1 MAMREGQNLSAKK
14 CFRTSKSDKIRKRIM
29 LCCSPKGVNGMIEI
43 IYKEDQKK
51 SGEKDRFFRIPNNI
65 RQIGEIRGHQKIYI
79 EDYAYTFLKKISRN
93 GAGEG
98 QAAIL
103 LGQYHWSEGCAYLF
117 IRSALQIDDMEVSP
131 DHLAFTDKVWGQIY
145 EEEKK
150 YFPEQEIVGWFVSLP
165 GFNMEIS
172 EGMLKTHLNH
182 FAGNDKTLFVMEP
195 GEREEAFFLY
205 EGGRLTRQ
213 PGFYIYYEKNEAM
226 QAYMIEK
233 SQNKSIEETEKIPDR
248 AVVDFRKA
256 VKDKKEKEQ
265 EAAAPAKKR
274 VVWMTGACTAAAV
287 LAVGITFFNSYQGM
301 ENTMGT
307 LLEGNSSA
315 GEGMAAAEAGAGVQ
329 ENPDAAGQT
338 DSAGEDTP
346 AAETPQDAGVQ
357 EGASGADE
365 TAEDQSGQDTASLT
379 DGAEAAG
386 SSTGGSDG
394 SGTAGSAADG
404 SGGAGAADSAADGAD
419 GSGTVGSAADGA
431 DGSGTVGSA
440 SAGADGSGTAG
451 SAADGSDGT
460 GTGDSA
466 SSSGNSGGTDSA
478 GLTSSSDAA
487 DGTDAAASGSQSQV
501 LISPEALN
509 PDNTQQETTVSGSAS
524 GVRQYTIRRGD
535 TLSSICEAQYGTIA
549 RIDEVCRLNGISPE
563 DIIYAGQKILL
574 PE

>member
-1 MAMREGQNLSAKK
+1 MAMWEGQNLSAKK
-14 CFRTSKSDKIRKRIM
+14 CFRASKSDKIRKRIM

-265 EAAAPAKKR
+265 EAATPAKKR
-274 VVWMTGACTAAAV
+274 VVWMAGACTAAAV

-315 GEGMAAAEAGAGVQ
+315 GEDMAAAEAGAGVQ
-329 ENPDAAGQT
+329 GTEGTPDAAGQT

-386 SSTGGSDG
+386 SSTGGADG

-404 SGGAGAADSAADGAD
+404 SDGAGAADSAADGAD
-419 GSGTVGSAADGA
+419 GSGT
-431 DGSGTVGSA
+431 
-440 SAGADGSGTAG
+440 AG
-451 SAADGSDGT
+451 SAAGGSDGT

-487 DGTDAAASGSQSQV
+487 DGTDGAVSGTQSQV

>member
-14 CFRTSKSDKIRKRIM
+14 CFRASKSDKIRKRIM

-98 QAAIL
+98 RAAIL

-287 LAVGITFFNSYQGM
+287 LAVGITFFNSYRVWKIPWARFWRGIPPPGRIWQQRKRGPC
-301 ENTMGT
+301 
-307 LLEGNSSA
+307 A
-315 GEGMAAAEAGAGVQ
+315 GKSGCCR
-329 ENPDAAGQT
+329 T
-338 DSAGEDTP
+338 DRFRWGRYH
-346 AAETPQDAGVQ
+346 G
-357 EGASGADE
+357 GG
-365 TAEDQSGQDTASLT
+365 DTA
-379 DGAEAAG
+379 GCR
-386 SSTGGSDG
+386 
-394 SGTAGSAADG
+394 
-404 SGGAGAADSAADGAD
+404 
-419 GSGTVGSAADGA
+419 
-431 DGSGTVGSA
+431 
-440 SAGADGSGTAG
+440 
-451 SAADGSDGT
+451 GT
-460 GTGDSA
+460 GRCFRCG
-466 SSSGNSGGTDSA
+466 
-478 GLTSSSDAA
+478 
-487 DGTDAAASGSQSQV
+487 
-501 LISPEALN
+501 
-509 PDNTQQETTVSGSAS
+509 
-524 GVRQYTIRRGD
+524 
-535 TLSSICEAQYGTIA
+535 
-549 RIDEVCRLNGISPE
+549 
-563 DIIYAGQKILL
+563 
-574 PE
+574 

>member
-14 CFRTSKSDKIRKRIM
+14 CFRTSKSDKIRKGIM

-274 VVWMTGACTAAAV
+274 VVWMAGACTAAAV

-315 GEGMAAAEAGAGVQ
+315 GEDMAAAEAGAGVQ

-365 TAEDQSGQDTASLT
+365 TAEDQSGQNTASLT

-386 SSTGGSDG
+386 SSTGG
-394 SGTAGSAADG
+394 AD
-404 SGGAGAADSAADGAD
+404 
-419 GSGTVGSAADGA
+419 
-431 DGSGTVGSA
+431 
-440 SAGADGSGTAG
+440 TAG

>member
-1 MAMREGQNLSAKK
+1 MRKHFSRIPLWPCGKVRICRQKK
-14 CFRTSKSDKIRKRIM
+14 CFRASKSDKIRKRIM
-29 LCCSPKGVNGMIEI
+29 LCCCPKGVNGMIEI

-79 EDYAYTFLKKISRN
+79 EDYAYTFLKKNFQKWRRGRAGGHSS
-93 GAGEG
+93 GA
-98 QAAIL
+98 
-103 LGQYHWSEGCAYLF
+103 
-117 IRSALQIDDMEVSP
+117 
-131 DHLAFTDKVWGQIY
+131 
-145 EEEKK
+145 
-150 YFPEQEIVGWFVSLP
+150 VSLVGRVRVICLSGALCRSMTWRCRRIIWP
-165 GFNMEIS
+165 LRTRCGDRSTRKRKIFSRAGNRGLVRESSGFNMEIS

-274 VVWMTGACTAAAV
+274 VVWMAGACTAAAV

-315 GEGMAAAEAGAGVQ
+315 GEDMAAAEAGAGVQ

-338 DSAGEDTP
+338 DSAGEDTRRR
-346 AAETPQDAGVQ
+346 
-357 EGASGADE
+357 
-365 TAEDQSGQDTASLT
+365 DTA
-379 DGAEAAG
+379 GCR
-386 SSTGGSDG
+386 
-394 SGTAGSAADG
+394 
-404 SGGAGAADSAADGAD
+404 
-419 GSGTVGSAADGA
+419 
-431 DGSGTVGSA
+431 
-440 SAGADGSGTAG
+440 
-451 SAADGSDGT
+451 GT
-460 GTGDSA
+460 GRCFRCG
-466 SSSGNSGGTDSA
+466 
-478 GLTSSSDAA
+478 
-487 DGTDAAASGSQSQV
+487 
-501 LISPEALN
+501 
-509 PDNTQQETTVSGSAS
+509 
-524 GVRQYTIRRGD
+524 
-535 TLSSICEAQYGTIA
+535 
-549 RIDEVCRLNGISPE
+549 
-563 DIIYAGQKILL
+563 
-574 PE
+574 

>member
-14 CFRTSKSDKIRKRIM
+14 CFRASKSDKIRKRIM

-150 YFPEQEIVGWFVSLP
+150 YFPDQEIVGWFVSLP

-274 VVWMTGACTAAAV
+274 VVWMAGACTAAAV

-315 GEGMAAAEAGAGVQ
+315 GEDMAAAEAGAGVQ

-365 TAEDQSGQDTASLT
+365 TAEDQSDQDTASLT

-394 SGTAGSAADG
+394 
-404 SGGAGAADSAADGAD
+404 AGAAD
-419 GSGTVGSAADGA
+419 SAADGA

-487 DGTDAAASGSQSQV
+487 DGTDAAASGGQSQV

>member
-14 CFRTSKSDKIRKRIM
+14 CFRASKSDKIRKRIM

-274 VVWMTGACTAAAV
+274 VVWMAGACTAAAV

-315 GEGMAAAEAGAGVQ
+315 GEDMAAAEAGAGVQ
-329 ENPDAAGQT
+329 GTEGTPDAAGQT

-386 SSTGGSDG
+386 SAADGADG

-419 GSGTVGSAADGA
+419 GSGTVGSAAD
-431 DGSGTVGSA
+431 
-440 SAGADGSGTAG
+440 GADGSGTAG

-487 DGTDAAASGSQSQV
+487 DGTDGAVSGSQSQV

-563 DIIYAGQKILL
+563 DIIYAGQKILQ

>member
-1 MAMREGQNLSAKK
+1 
-14 CFRTSKSDKIRKRIM
+14 
-29 LCCSPKGVNGMIEI
+29 MIEI

-51 SGEKDRFFRIPNNI
+51 SGDKSGFFRIPNNI
-65 RQIGEIRGHQKIYI
+65 RQIGEIKGHQKIYI

-98 QAAIL
+98 RAAIL
-103 LGQYHWSEGCAYLF
+103 LGQYHWSEGCSYLF
-117 IRSALQIDDMEVSP
+117 VKSALQIDDMEVSL

-150 YFPEQEIVGWFVSLP
+150 YFPDQEIVGWFVSLP

-265 EAAAPAKKR
+265 QMVNPARKR
-274 VVWMTGACTAAAV
+274 AVWMAGACTAAAV

-307 LLEGNSSA
+307 LLEGSA
-315 GEGMAAAEAGAGVQ
+315 STEEAKEAEETGASAQEITDNAQETGALGQADTGAEAAQSTMEPSQDAAESSQGVQ
-329 ENPDAAGQT
+329 I
-338 DSAGEDTP
+338 
-346 AAETPQDAGVQ
+346 Q
-357 EGASGADE
+357 EGTQESDE
-365 TAEDQSGQDTASLT
+365 TAENQAEE
-379 DGAEAAG
+379 GAVPSPGDAQITE
-386 SSTGGSDG
+386 
-394 SGTAGSAADG
+394 SGTSSENTGDVG
-404 SGGAGAADSAADGAD
+404 D
-419 GSGTVGSAADGA
+419 VGSAA
-431 DGSGTVGSA
+431 
-440 SAGADGSGTAG
+440 
-451 SAADGSDGT
+451 
-460 GTGDSA
+460 A
-466 SSSGNSGGTDSA
+466 SSNEN
-478 GLTSSSDAA
+478 
-487 DGTDAAASGSQSQV
+487 QV

-509 PDNTQQETTVSGSAS
+509 PDSSQQEAASADSVS

-535 TLSSICEAQYGTIA
+535 TLSSICEAEYGTIA

>member
-1 MAMREGQNLSAKK
+1 
-14 CFRTSKSDKIRKRIM
+14 M

-51 SGEKDRFFRIPNNI
+51 SGEKDSFFRIPNNI

-93 GAGEG
+93 SAGEG
-98 QAAIL
+98 RAAIL
-103 LGQYHWSEGCAYLF
+103 LGQYHWSEGSAYLF
-117 IRSALQIDDMEVSP
+117 IRSALQIEDIEVSP
-131 DHLAFTDKVWGQIY
+131 DHMAFTDKVWGQIY

-150 YFPEQEIVGWFVSLP
+150 YFPEQEIVGWFLSLP

-172 EGMLKTHLNH
+172 EGILKTHLNH

-256 VKDKKEKEQ
+256 VKEKKEKEQ
-265 EAAAPAKKR
+265 GAVGPVKKR
-274 VVWMTGACTAAAV
+274 TMWMAGACTAAAV

-301 ENTMGT
+301 ENTVGT
-307 LLEGNSSA
+307 LLEGSSDVEEDTAKTAAQAADTRKNSDRTDN
-315 GEGMAAAEAGAGVQ
+315 GTNDGAARDDQ
-329 ENPDAAGQT
+329 ENPSAEVTQQAIMPSQEGETQGGT
-338 DSAGEDTP
+338 NEPAGEQQEEANDL
-346 AAETPQDAGVQ
+346 AEENSNGGD
-357 EGASGADE
+357 GAADE
-365 TAEDQSGQDTASLT
+365 ERLSGEESSGQD
-379 DGAEAAG
+379 
-386 SSTGGSDG
+386 
-394 SGTAGSAADG
+394 
-404 SGGAGAADSAADGAD
+404 
-419 GSGTVGSAADGA
+419 
-431 DGSGTVGSA
+431 
-440 SAGADGSGTAG
+440 
-451 SAADGSDGT
+451 
-460 GTGDSA
+460 
-466 SSSGNSGGTDSA
+466 
-478 GLTSSSDAA
+478 
-487 DGTDAAASGSQSQV
+487 QV
-501 LISPEALN
+501 LISPEAMN
-509 PDNTQQETTVSGSAS
+509 PEKSAEEEAASSVSGVPA

-535 TLSSICEAQYGTIA
+535 TLSSICEAQYGTIS

>member
-256 VKDKKEKEQ
+256 KKEKEQ

-274 VVWMTGACTAAAV
+274 VVWMAGACTAAAV

-315 GEGMAAAEAGAGVQ
+315 GEDMAAAEAGAGVQ

-365 TAEDQSGQDTASLT
+365 TAEDQSGQNTASLT

-386 SSTGGSDG
+386 SSTGGADG

-404 SGGAGAADSAADGAD
+404 SDGAGAAD
-419 GSGTVGSAADGA
+419 SAADGA

>member
-315 GEGMAAAEAGAGVQ
+315 GEDMAAAEAGAGVQ

-338 DSAGEDTP
+338 DSAGEDTT

-365 TAEDQSGQDTASLT
+365 TAEDQSGQDRASLT
-379 DGAEAAG
+379 GGAEAAG
-386 SSTGGSDG
+386 SSTGGADG

-419 GSGTVGSAADGA
+419 GSGTVGSAAD
-431 DGSGTVGSA
+431 
-440 SAGADGSGTAG
+440 GADGSGTAG

-487 DGTDAAASGSQSQV
+487 DGTDGAVSGTQSQV

>member
-1 MAMREGQNLSAKK
+1 
-14 CFRTSKSDKIRKRIM
+14 M

-51 SGEKDRFFRIPNNI
+51 SGEKDKFFRIPNNI
-65 RQIGEIRGHQKIYI
+65 RQIGEIKGHQKIYI

-93 GAGEG
+93 STGEG

-103 LGQYHWSEGCAYLF
+103 MGQYHWSEGCAYLF
-117 IRSALQIDDMEVSP
+117 VRSALQIEDMEVST

-145 EEEKK
+145 EDEKK

-213 PGFYIYYEKNEAM
+213 PGFYIYYEKNESM

-256 VKDKKEKEQ
+256 VKEKKEKEQ
-265 EAAAPAKKR
+265 EMAAPARKR
-274 VVWMTGACTAAAV
+274 AVWMAGACTAAAV

-307 LLEGNSSA
+307 LLEGNASMEEEMTA
-315 GEGMAAAEAGAGVQ
+315 TETGAGVQ
-329 ENPDAAGQT
+329 EEGVASEPVISGQESGSEESIRNPVESSQDTQTQDSGSGTDETGDDSATGNTVAQTDDTDAEDSSTASGDMEKTENSDSEATSESLGQT
-338 DSAGEDTP
+338 DADNSVSGEGEEDLNSLG
-346 AAETPQDAGVQ
+346 DA
-357 EGASGADE
+357 SD
-365 TAEDQSGQDTASLT
+365 SGQDQ
-379 DGAEAAG
+379 E
-386 SSTGGSDG
+386 
-394 SGTAGSAADG
+394 
-404 SGGAGAADSAADGAD
+404 
-419 GSGTVGSAADGA
+419 
-431 DGSGTVGSA
+431 
-440 SAGADGSGTAG
+440 
-451 SAADGSDGT
+451 
-460 GTGDSA
+460 
-466 SSSGNSGGTDSA
+466 
-478 GLTSSSDAA
+478 
-487 DGTDAAASGSQSQV
+487 QV

-509 PDNTQQETTVSGSAS
+509 PDNAQQETSAAAS
-524 GVRQYTIRRGD
+524 GARQYTIRRGD
-535 TLSSICEAQYGTIA
+535 TLSSICEAQYGTVA
-549 RIDEVCRLNGISPE
+549 KIDEVCRLNGISPD